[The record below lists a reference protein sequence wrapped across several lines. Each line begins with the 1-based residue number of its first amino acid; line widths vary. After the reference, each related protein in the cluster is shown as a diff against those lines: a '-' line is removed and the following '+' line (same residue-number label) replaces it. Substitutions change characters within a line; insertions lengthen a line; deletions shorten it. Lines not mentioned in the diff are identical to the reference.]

1 MKIYKHWYADSPSI
15 KIDGESVTIKL
26 LMGSDVSKEDARR
39 VLLERAAQIESRIQR
54 KAGVDEYEADIKEA
68 IAHEI
73 DANNVI
79 TVCRYGALILNT
91 TQYSIYDL
99 DGYHKSMFDFFGPMR
114 QMSLKQRIVHKFK
127 ITAAKIPELGRS
139 FRIYETSKGIRVIGK
154 QYLDPGHKRFLKIML
169 ALCADYTYSILC
181 IKQRCFRAR
190 LTPKPYRMKIDTF
203 KVLSPLECETAQ
215 YQSWAAMYAS
225 EAQAFSV
232 VKLIE
237 AVGDDFANEP
247 VIAEHDRRCN
257 MSAELKLA

>member
-1 MKIYKHWYADSPSI
+1 MKTYKFWAEDTPSI
-15 KIDGESVTIKL
+15 KIDGEPVSIKL

-39 VLLERAAQIESRIQR
+39 LLLERAEQIESRIQR
-54 KAGVDEYEADIKEA
+54 KAGVDEYEAEIKEA
-68 IAHEI
+68 IAQEI

-91 TQYSIYDL
+91 MQYSVYDL
-99 DGYHKSMFDFFGPMR
+99 DGYHKSVFDFFGPLRHMNF
-114 QMSLKQRIVHKFK
+114 KQRIVHKFK
-127 ITAAKIPELGRS
+127 INAKKFPELGNS
-139 FRIYETSKGIRVIGK
+139 FRIYETCKGVRVIGK
-154 QYLDPGHKRFLKIML
+154 QYLDPGRERFRKIMD
-169 ALCADYTYSILC
+169 ALCADYTYTALC

-190 LTPKPYRMKIDTF
+190 LTPKPYRMKIDTYR
-203 KVLSPLECETAQ
+203 VLSPLECETAG

-237 AVGDDFANEP
+237 TIGEDFSNEE

-257 MSAELKLA
+257 MHAQLKLA

>member
-1 MKIYKHWYADSPSI
+1 MKTYKHWFADTPSI
-15 KIDGESVTIKL
+15 MIDGESVTIKL
-26 LMGSDVSKEDARR
+26 LAGSDVSKDDARR
-39 VLLERAAQIESRIQR
+39 LLLERAEQIENRIQR
-54 KAGVDEYEADIKEA
+54 KAGIDEYESEIKEA
-68 IAHEI
+68 IAQEI
-73 DANNVI
+73 DVHNVI

-91 TQYSIYDL
+91 TQYSVYDL
-99 DGYHKSMFDFFGPMR
+99 DSYHKSMFDFFGSMR
-114 QMSLKQRIVHKFK
+114 HMSLKQRIAHKFK
-127 ITAAKIPELGRS
+127 INAAKIPELGSS

-154 QYLDPGHKRFLKIML
+154 HYLDPSHKRFMKIML

-190 LTPKPYRMKIDTF
+190 LTPKPYRMKIDTY
-203 KVLSPLECETAQ
+203 KVLSPLECETAS

-237 AVGDDFANEP
+237 AIGEDFSHEP

-257 MSAELKLA
+257 MSAGLKLA